1 MSSKK
6 RTSVTKKEVI
16 SMARPYSNGE
26 LRVLAARIMAGGH
39 MDYQDAADFAGEFY
53 RLTGIHRGGAAL
65 YMCAWRI
72 ENGYYGSLLS

>member
-1 MSSKK
+1 
-6 RTSVTKKEVI
+6 
-16 SMARPYSNGE
+16 MARPYSNGE
-26 LRVLAARIMAGGH
+26 LRVLAARIMTGGH

-72 ENGYYGSLLS
+72 ENGYYGSLLP

>member
-1 MSSKK
+1 MGLS
-6 RTSVTKKEVI
+6 R
-16 SMARPYSNGE
+16 AYSRKE

-39 MDYQDAADFAGEFY
+39 MYYQDAADFAGEFY

-72 ENGYYGSLLS
+72 ENGYYGSLLP